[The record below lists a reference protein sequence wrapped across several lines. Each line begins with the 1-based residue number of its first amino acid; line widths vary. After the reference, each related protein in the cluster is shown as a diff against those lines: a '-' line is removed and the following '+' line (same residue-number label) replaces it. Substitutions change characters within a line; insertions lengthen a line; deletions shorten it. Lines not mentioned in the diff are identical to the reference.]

1 LKQLQLI
8 QILYINAR
16 SAAPATDQRAKARR
30 VNRVL
35 HASGAAKAASV
46 VRIPPLEVGKAG
58 IFGGW
63 RFTAR

>member
-8 QILYINAR
+8 QILHINAR
-16 SAAPATDQRAKARR
+16 DALPAADERANARR

-35 HASGAAKAASV
+35 QGPDAAKAASV

-58 IFGGW
+58 ILGGW

>member
-16 SAAPATDQRAKARR
+16 AAAPAVDKRAKARR

-35 HASGAAKAASV
+35 QATDAAKAASV
-46 VRIPPLEVGKAG
+46 VRIPP
-58 IFGGW
+58 F
-63 RFTAR
+63 

>member
-1 LKQLQLI
+1 LKQLRLI
-8 QILYINAR
+8 QILRINAR
-16 SAAPATDQRAKARR
+16 DAAPAADKRVNARR

-35 HASGAAKAASV
+35 HVADAAKAASGNADAAF
-46 VRIPPLEVGKAG
+46 EAEKSG

>member
-8 QILYINAR
+8 QILYINAHGT
-16 SAAPATDQRAKARR
+16 APAADKRAKARR

-35 HASGAAKAASV
+35 QAPDAAKAASV
-46 VRIPPLEVGKAG
+46 VRMPPVEVGKTG
-58 IFGGW
+58 ILGGW

>member
-8 QILYINAR
+8 QILLINAHA
-16 SAAPATDQRAKARR
+16 AAPAADERAKARR

-35 HASGAAKAASV
+35 QGPDAAKAASV
-46 VRIPPLEVGKAG
+46 VRIPPLVAGKAG
-58 IFGGW
+58 IFDGW

>member
-16 SAAPATDQRAKARR
+16 GAAPAADQRAKARR

-35 HASGAAKAASV
+35 QALRCGKGGIRGAD
-46 VRIPPLEVGKAG
+46 
-58 IFGGW
+58 
-63 RFTAR
+63 TAFLG

>member
-16 SAAPATDQRAKARR
+16 DALPAADQRAKARR

-35 HASGAAKAASV
+35 QAPDAAKAASG

-58 IFGGW
+58 FLGGW

>member
-16 SAAPATDQRAKARR
+16 AAAPAADKRAKARR

-35 HASGAAKAASV
+35 QALRHGKGGIRGADTAS
-46 VRIPPLEVGKAG
+46 
-58 IFGGW
+58 
-63 RFTAR
+63 

>member
-8 QILYINAR
+8 QILDINAHA
-16 SAAPATDQRAKARR
+16 AAPKADQRANARR

-35 HASGAAKAASV
+35 QAPDAAKAASV
-46 VRIPPLEVGKAG
+46 VRIPPLEAGKAG
-58 IFGGW
+58 IFDGG

>member
-8 QILYINAR
+8 QILGINAR
-16 SAAPATDQRAKARR
+16 NAAPAADQRMKARR

-35 HASGAAKAASV
+35 QAPDAGKAASV
-46 VRIPPLEVGKAG
+46 ARKPPFEAEKSG
-58 IFGGW
+58 IFVGW

>member
-16 SAAPATDQRAKARR
+16 AAAPVVDQRAIARR

-35 HASGAAKAASV
+35 QALRRGKGGIRGAD
-46 VRIPPLEVGKAG
+46 
-58 IFGGW
+58 
-63 RFTAR
+63 TAFLG

>member
-1 LKQLQLI
+1 LKRLQLI

-16 SAAPATDQRAKARR
+16 GAAPAADKRTKAHR

-35 HASGAAKAASV
+35 HASDTAKAASV
-46 VRIPPLEVGKAG
+46 VRIPPFEAEKSG

>member
-16 SAAPATDQRAKARR
+16 GTSPAADQRAKARR

-35 HASGAAKAASV
+35 QAADTAKAASV
-46 VRIPPLEVGKAG
+46 VRIPPFETEKSG
-58 IFGGW
+58 IFGW
-63 RFTAR
+63 KRFTAR

>member
-16 SAAPATDQRAKARR
+16 AASPAADQRAKARR

-35 HASGAAKAASV
+35 QAPDTAKAASV
-46 VRIPPLEVGKAG
+46 VRIPPLEAGKAG
-58 IFGGW
+58 IFDGW

>member
-1 LKQLQLI
+1 LRQLQLI
-8 QILYINAR
+8 QILYINAHGT
-16 SAAPATDQRAKARR
+16 APAADMRVKARR

-35 HASGAAKAASV
+35 RVPEMAKAASV
-46 VRIPPLEVGKAG
+46 ARMPPLEAGKTG